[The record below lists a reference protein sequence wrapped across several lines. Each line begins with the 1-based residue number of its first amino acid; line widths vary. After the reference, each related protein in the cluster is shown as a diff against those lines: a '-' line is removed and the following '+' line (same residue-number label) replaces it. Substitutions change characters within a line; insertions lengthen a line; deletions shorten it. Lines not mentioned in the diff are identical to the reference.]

1 MTKKNEFKTRI
12 NKDRRDIHIDLQDW
26 IDQPHTLTACLKD
39 LLRELDE
46 PLLLR
51 GNYERIVGIGKKLD
65 YKSISKTTKTGT
77 TTVNSTVNSVKNP
90 KDPKKIKNST
100 KNIKSEKTGKP
111 VPIKSVPTKLTPTES
126 TNKSD
131 FQTKTNL
138 PDQTKPPPITD
149 EEFSILARE
158 VIDSM
163 PKKNHEVFEILLE
176 HLVQVVLC
184 ENSNSMST
192 LALSIIWSPCIIK
205 PKEGASNE
213 QDLLAM
219 TSNQNY
225 CTYFLR
231 KILDIK
237 LKEKENSLK
246 SGSSIVS
253 SLSRLARTNS
263 NKSNSGSS
271 LKVSRANSDHGSSA
285 SKISRKSTC
294 ASECSGS
301 LHHDKLSVSDSV
313 KFAQQVCDS
322 L

>member
-1 MTKKNEFKTRI
+1 M
-12 NKDRRDIHIDLQDW
+12 
-26 IDQPHTLTACLKD
+26 KD

-51 GNYERIVGIGKKLD
+51 GNYERIVGIGMKLD
-65 YKSISKTTKTGT
+65 YKNISKTSKSP
-77 TTVNSTVNSVKNP
+77 TTVNSTVNSVKQP
-90 KDPKKIKNST
+90 KNIKNST
-100 KNIKSEKTGKP
+100 TNKKSHKNTGK
-111 VPIKSVPTKLTPTES
+111 SVTAEAASKT
-126 TNKSD
+126 D
-131 FQTKTNL
+131 FQTKTN
-138 PDQTKPPPITD
+138 PDQIKSTITD

-225 CTYFLR
+225 CTYAAV
-231 KILDIK
+231 
-237 LKEKENSLK
+237 
-246 SGSSIVS
+246 G
-253 SLSRLARTNS
+253 
-263 NKSNSGSS
+263 
-271 LKVSRANSDHGSSA
+271 
-285 SKISRKSTC
+285 
-294 ASECSGS
+294 
-301 LHHDKLSVSDSV
+301 
-313 KFAQQVCDS
+313 
-322 L
+322 

>member
-12 NKDRRDIHIDLQDW
+12 NKDRRDIHINLQDW

-65 YKSISKTTKTGT
+65 YKSISKTAKMASPA
-77 TTVNSTVNSVKNP
+77 TVNSTVNSVKT
-90 KDPKKIKNST
+90 ST
-100 KNIKSEKTGKP
+100 NFKNIKNT
-111 VPIKSVPTKLTPTES
+111 TKN
-126 TNKSD
+126 NKSDPKSDKNTSKTD
-131 FQTKTNL
+131 FQTKTTPNT
-138 PDQTKPPPITD
+138 DQTKTPPPPITD

-205 PKEGASNE
+205 PNEGASNE

-219 TSNQNY
+219 TTNQNY

-237 LKEKENSLK
+237 LKEKECSLK